1 MKKKNQKNPKQLPP
15 RSLLFFL
22 KSQTLETL
30 FQELIFTC
38 DSKDF
43 ILKLSSAVAIPFWTH
58 WPENY
63 SRIPIV
69 ACSMHRVFHI

>member
-1 MKKKNQKNPKQLPP
+1 MRKKHPKNSYHQYL
-15 RSLLFFL
+15 SFL

-43 ILKLSSAVAIPFWTH
+43 ILKLSSAVAIPFWLIDLKIIHTQ
-58 WPENY
+58 
-63 SRIPIV
+63 
-69 ACSMHRVFHI
+69 